1 MPRDSR
7 IAAREAAAIPFPRLE
22 TTPPVTNTYLV
33 ISAKLSV
40 KAGVY
45 RKPAKPTN
53 CSGLRELGPAAEVL
67 QRLRIGQ
74 RLEIFRLSAMNDV
87 AHRQFDDLAA
97 LGTGNVGHLDD
108 LRGHVPGRGVAAN
121 LRFYLVDD
129 FFIQIQTFL

>member
-1 MPRDSR
+1 MLVTRIPRDSR

-53 CSGLRELGPAAEVL
+53 CSALRELGPAAEML

-74 RLEIFRLSAMNDV
+74 RLEIFRLSAMDNV
-87 AHRQFDDLAA
+87 AHRQFDDFAA
-97 LGTGNVGHLDD
+97 LRSEEHTLNSSHS
-108 LRGHVPGRGVAAN
+108 
-121 LRFYLVDD
+121 
-129 FFIQIQTFL
+129 QISYAVFCLKKKK